1 MMGLLVV
8 VGGLVG
14 GGALGGGGGEL
25 KHVII
30 NHLSHLDLTNDE
42 RH

>member
-1 MMGLLVV
+1 MIGLLVV

-14 GGALGGGGGEL
+14 GGALGGGEL

-30 NHLSHLDLTNDE
+30 NQSEADQ
-42 RH
+42 

>member
-1 MMGLLVV
+1 MIGLLVV

-14 GGALGGGGGEL
+14 GGALGGGAEL

-30 NHLSHLDLTNDE
+30 NQSEADQ
-42 RH
+42 